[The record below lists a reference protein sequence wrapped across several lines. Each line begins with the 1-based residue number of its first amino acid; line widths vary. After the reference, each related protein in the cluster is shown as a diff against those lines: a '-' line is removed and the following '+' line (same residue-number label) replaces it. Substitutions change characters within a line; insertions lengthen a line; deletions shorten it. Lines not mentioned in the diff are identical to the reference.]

1 MTALAERR
9 TCDLLLVDDDVEI
22 RTGIARNLEC
32 LGYRVVQADSLAL
45 AVETLK
51 SREISVAIVDLV
63 LPDGSGADLLE
74 RIRAGDRD
82 ECGIIMLSGQG
93 TISVAV
99 ESMKRGA
106 ADFLTKPVKLPE
118 IDAAIQRVLENVR
131 LKRENERLR
140 ELIRQN
146 RGAASI
152 VGDSPPMRELWR
164 LVERVAPTD
173 KPVLIQGESGT
184 GKELVARAIADASP
198 LRDQPL
204 VTVNCAALPE
214 SLLESE
220 LFGHEKGAFT
230 GALSAKPGLFE
241 VADGGTLFVDEI
253 GELAPSLQAK
263 LLRVLED
270 GSLRRVGSIK
280 QRQVRVRLLAA
291 TNRDLLEEVK
301 QGRFREDLYYRINVL
316 TLTLPPLR
324 ARFGDIEPLVGHFVG
339 PDWQLEPGLLERLS
353 AYPWPG
359 NVRQL
364 KNSIE
369 RAKILATDHVLEWGN
384 FPPEITAFEAA
395 GAGLP
400 PREPATPPPGPES
413 EVETTLPVGPVGL
426 SEANRHLV
434 LRAYREAHGN
444 KSQAAKSLGVTRRTL
459 YRLLEKYGIE

>member
-32 LGYRVVQADSLAL
+32 LGYHVAQAGTLTA

-51 SREISVAIVDLV
+51 SREIPVAIVDLV
-63 LPDGSGADLLE
+63 LPDGSGADLLDRLRPGE
-74 RIRAGDRD
+74 RD

-93 TISVAV
+93 TISAAV

-118 IDAAIQRVLENVR
+118 IDAAIQRVLEKVR

-164 LVERVAPTD
+164 LIERVAPTD

-198 LRDQPL
+198 LREQPL

-214 SLLESE
+214 TLLESE

-230 GALSAKPGLFE
+230 GAVSAKPGLFE

-324 ARFGDIEPLVGHFVG
+324 ARSGDIEPLVRHFVG
-339 PDWQLEPGLLERLS
+339 PDWQLEPGLLERMA
-353 AYPWPG
+353 AYAWPG

-364 KNSIE
+364 KNALE

-384 FPPEITAFEAA
+384 FPPEITELGTDRTRTEPHAA
-395 GAGLP
+395 MSPAAEGQSILP
-400 PREPATPPPGPES
+400 T
-413 EVETTLPVGPVGL
+413 GPVGL
-426 SEANRHLV
+426 DEANRHLV
-434 LRAYREAHGN
+434 LRAYREARGN

-459 YRLLEKYGIE
+459 YRLLEKYGID